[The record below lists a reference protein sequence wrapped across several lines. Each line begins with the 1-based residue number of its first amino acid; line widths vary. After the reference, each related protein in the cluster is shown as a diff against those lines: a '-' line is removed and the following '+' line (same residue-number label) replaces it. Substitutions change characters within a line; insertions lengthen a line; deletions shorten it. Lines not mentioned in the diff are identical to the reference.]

1 MTEEDAKRLKPGD
14 IIIYPVGER
23 RMIVE
28 WVYFSEHYDCVLIY
42 IVSTRSSWVHPKDV
56 QPLPSLRLRWE
67 TEDNDRRRCQASK
80 AR

>member
-14 IIIYPVGER
+14 IIIYPLGGR
-23 RMIVE
+23 RRIVKR
-28 WVYFSEHYDCVLIY
+28 VYFSEYYDCVLIY
-42 IVSTRSSWVHPKDV
+42 TVSTYSSWVHPEDV

-67 TEDNDRRRCQASK
+67 AEDNDRRRCQASK